1 MFLWTKRRNNSIFC
15 RSLIQI
21 TVIFILLF
29 ASSCDDTYDKVG
41 GTWVIKK
48 AIINNQEVPIYKFI
62 SNMIIFEKNGNCRVP
77 SYDALEKDAS
87 WKIIK
92 LKQTYYLHITAKTAI
107 FNSKFKI
114 NLDESGNQMTIS
126 SEDNTIECTKMIGN

>member
-1 MFLWTKRRNNSIFC
+1 MLLRMFPKTINQSMRMKLLLKLWIILNLNQFMFLWTKRRNNSIFC

-92 LKQTYYLHITAKTAI
+92 FET
-107 FNSKFKI
+107 N
-114 NLDESGNQMTIS
+114 G
-126 SEDNTIECTKMIGN
+126 MIKNHY